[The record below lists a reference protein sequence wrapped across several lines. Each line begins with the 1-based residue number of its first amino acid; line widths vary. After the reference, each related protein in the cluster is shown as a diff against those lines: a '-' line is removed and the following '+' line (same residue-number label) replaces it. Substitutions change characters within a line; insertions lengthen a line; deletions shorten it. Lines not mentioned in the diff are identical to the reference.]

1 MSCNARSRATRGQ
14 IKAFVVV
21 AVRSAMTSLRTAA
34 EVTRA
39 NFALIALLPM
49 TALLPAQ
56 TASCVAINDWAS
68 QIEIERREA
77 GSAACASQARPSAFE
92 SFNKRGQINQSR
104 IQGKIQ
110 YWD

>member
-34 EVTRA
+34 EVARA
-39 NFALIALLPM
+39 NF
-49 TALLPAQ
+49 ALLPAQ

-68 QIEIERREA
+68 EIERERREA

-92 SFNKRGQINQSR
+92 ILQQTWADQPVRDPR
-104 IQGKIQ
+104 
-110 YWD
+110 

>member
-92 SFNKRGQINQSR
+92 ILQQTWADQPAKDPR
-104 IQGKIQ
+104 
-110 YWD
+110 